1 MTLSLKQKITFA
13 AVLLCAVPLIISAVL
28 TNSIASNHANTALQ
42 EASQQRLVSLR
53 DVKKQQIEDY
63 FSTINHQLLNLS
75 NSALISTAVN
85 DFSQAVKSY
94 AYESNQLEKHAI
106 SNQLKQYYDN
116 DFATRYRQKNGEN
129 AQLDS
134 NALLRQL
141 DIDALALQNT
151 FIAQNPAALGEKDAL
166 TNAKDGSQYSF
177 YHSKYH
183 PYLRDFLSR
192 FGFYDI
198 FLVDSRS
205 GMIVYS
211 VYKELD
217 YATSLKD
224 GPYADSGIGQAFKAA
239 NKSTENTYTYIAD
252 FAPYTPSYEDAAS
265 FIAAPIFDQG
275 VKKGVLIFQMPV
287 DRINQIMTFDGQWT
301 QAGLGESGET
311 YLVGPDMKSRSES
324 RFLVEDKPAYLE
336 ALRQN
341 KAINSDLIALID
353 KKDTA
358 LGLQPVETV
367 GSKAALSGKK
377 GFDIFPDYRGIN
389 VLSAYSPLSI
399 PGLDWALLAEIDEAE
414 AFLPAN
420 ELSKTLWLSGMLIL
434 VAIVLF
440 AVIVAVK
447 FSTLLANPI
456 LDISQFISRVSSTLD
471 LTSRLTINRTDEIR
485 DAADSLNDLLKTF
498 QQSLLEVTDASN
510 QIAAASEQTSV
521 ITSKTSQAIEVQKN
535 ETIQVSSAMTEMV
548 ATVNNV
554 AMNTTQTAQHSEEAN
569 LHVSEGAE
577 LMKKTISLIHA
588 LATTIE
594 ETNKSISQLEQRSID
609 ISSVLNVISSIAEQT
624 NLLALNAAIE
634 AARAGEQG
642 RGFAVVADEVRTL
655 ASRTQQATG
664 EISTMIDLLQQGSK
678 DAVKSMLKSQE
689 QVDNAVKQTD
699 ETGEQLTLT
708 SNLIQQIN
716 DMSSQIATAAEQQG
730 AVSEEINRNII
741 QINDMTDQT
750 AEGAHQ
756 TSIASDELARLAAA
770 LNMLVQRFK
779 V

>member
-13 AVLLCAVPLIISAVL
+13 AVLLCAVPLIISTVL
-28 TNSIASNHANTALQ
+28 TNYIASNHANTALQ
-42 EASQQRLVSLR
+42 QASQQRLVSLR

-75 NSALISTAVN
+75 NSALISTAVS
-85 DFSQAVKSY
+85 DFSLAVKSY
-94 AYESNQLEKHAI
+94 AYESNQLEKDTL

-116 DFATRYRQKNGEN
+116 DFSTRYRQKNGEN

-134 NALLRQL
+134 KALLRQL

-166 TNAKDGSQYSF
+166 TSAKDGSQYSY

-183 PYLRDFLSR
+183 PYLRDFLNR

-198 FLVDSRS
+198 FLVDSQS

-217 YATSLKD
+217 YATSLND

-239 NKSTENTYTYIAD
+239 NKATDSNYSYIAD
-252 FAPYTPSYEDAAS
+252 FAAYTPSYEDAAS

-287 DRINQIMTFDGQWT
+287 DRINQIMTFDGHWT

-341 KAINSDLIALID
+341 KALNSDLIALID

-377 GFDIFPDYRGIN
+377 GFDIFPDYRGVN
-389 VLSAYSPLSI
+389 VLSAYSPLDI
-399 PGLDWALLAEIDEAE
+399 AGLDWVLLAEIDEAE

-420 ELSKTLWLSGMLIL
+420 ELSKTLWLSGMLIF

-440 AVIVAVK
+440 AVIVAIK

-456 LDISQFISRVSSTLD
+456 LDISRFITGVSSNLD
-471 LTSRLTINRTDEIR
+471 LTDRLTMNRSDEIS
-485 DAADSLNDLLKTF
+485 DAADSLNDLLQTF
-498 QQSLLEVTDASN
+498 QQSLIEVTDASN

-521 ITSKTSQAIEVQKN
+521 ITSKTSQAIDVQKN

-548 ATVNNV
+548 ATVNEV
-554 AMNTTQTAQHSEEAN
+554 AMNTTQTAQYAEEAN
-569 LHVSEGAE
+569 LHVSEGTE
-577 LMKKTISLIHA
+577 LMKTTISLIHS

-609 ISSVLNVISSIAEQT
+609 ISSVLSVISSIAEQT

-655 ASRTQQATG
+655 ASRTQESTG

-678 DAVKSMLKSQE
+678 DAVKSMTKSQE

-699 ETGEQLTLT
+699 ATGEQLALT

-716 DMSSQIATAAEQQG
+716 DMSNQIATAAEQQG
-730 AVSEEINRNII
+730 AVSEEINRNITH
-741 QINDMTDQT
+741 INDMTDQT

-756 TSIASDELARLAAA
+756 TSIASQELARLAAA